1 MTKLQ
6 SRLKRLSSLR
16 EDLLALCAVKCRM
29 SHERVL
35 KDPDTMLPLV
45 YRFPEGSYRRVG
57 LCSPE
62 VRAQRLGCSH
72 TTARIKLENAIQ
84 ELAINDADDSGP
96 GSILTRE
103 LNWLD
108 NEIHLLDHR
117 KGKAEKTLA
126 EVLEET
132 CRTGNR
138 AHTSERLRE
147 TEQQIREME
156 RLHDEHVDR
165 IGMLRDRVMNEM
177 DRLIERY
184 RTGSG
189 SDRVMNST

>member
-1 MTKLQ
+1 M
-6 SRLKRLSSLR
+6 
-16 EDLLALCAVKCRM
+16 
-29 SHERVL
+29 
-35 KDPDTMLPLV
+35 
-45 YRFPEGSYRRVG
+45 G

-84 ELAINDADDSGP
+84 ELATNDADDSGP

-126 EVLEET
+126 KVLEERY
-132 CRTGNR
+132 RTGNR
-138 AHTSERLRE
+138 AHTIERLRE

-177 DRLIERY
+177 DRLIERVDNEA
-184 RTGSG
+184 RAGARPPRSTPEQNRDQVGSG
-189 SDRVMNST
+189 IKTQLP